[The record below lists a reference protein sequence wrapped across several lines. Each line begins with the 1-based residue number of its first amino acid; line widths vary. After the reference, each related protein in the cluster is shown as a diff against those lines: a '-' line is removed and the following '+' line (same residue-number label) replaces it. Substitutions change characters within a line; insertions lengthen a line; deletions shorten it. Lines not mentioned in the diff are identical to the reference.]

1 MTRKDLTCVHEP
13 FGDAFYYGPERM
25 SVRYENDEDARN
37 ASGYRDSTYKTIFDR
52 LEHEGAKGKRV
63 FIKDILHY
71 LVPPDQQP
79 PKLAPSL
86 QPVKRGIGTEKPSHG
101 VNGVNGTNGVNGAY
115 HVNGANGVNGVNSVN
130 GDNGTNGVNGT
141 YHVNGNGVNGTN
153 GIHKKA
159 PFPFPTEG
167 EPGNPTVVPKAL
179 LDKFHFTFLIRDPHS
194 SIPSYYRCTIPPL
207 DDITGFHEFYPNEAG
222 YDELRR
228 FFDYAREAGLIRD
241 RKDGVKNGVEN
252 GHVANGTAKVPEV
265 CVVDADDLLDDPEG
279 ILQAY
284 CQSVGLDFHPDMLN
298 WDNEEDQKRAKAAFE
313 KWKGFHE
320 DAIDSTDLKPRTHKK
335 APKTEEQW
343 DAEWKEKYGEKA
355 ARVIRKTVD
364 DNMADYLYL
373 KQFALK
379 P

>member
-1 MTRKDLTCVHEP
+1 MAKPIFCATHPRACSTAFERVRSSLALFWVFMTRKDLTCVHEP

-52 LEHEGAKGKRV
+52 LEHERAKGKRV

-101 VNGVNGTNGVNGAY
+101 MNGVNGTNGVNGAY
-115 HVNGANGVNGVNSVN
+115 HVNSVN
-130 GDNGTNGVNGT
+130 
-141 YHVNGNGVNGTN
+141 
-153 GIHKKA
+153 A